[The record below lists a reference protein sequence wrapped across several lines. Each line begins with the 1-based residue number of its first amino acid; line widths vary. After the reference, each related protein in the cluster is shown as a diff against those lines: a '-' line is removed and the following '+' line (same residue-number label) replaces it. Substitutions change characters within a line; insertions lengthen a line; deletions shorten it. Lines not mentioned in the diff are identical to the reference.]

1 MGDKNNSN
9 KLMSLHIDD
18 DNLLEKYKTIWTKV
32 EDLKLDALPVFD
44 EKEEQMVKKFIL
56 NFEV

>member
-1 MGDKNNSN
+1 MGDKNNSS

>member
-1 MGDKNNSN
+1 MGDNSN

-32 EDLKLDALPVFD
+32 EDFKLDALPVFD